1 MRYKN
6 KHKRDRYRDIIAV
19 TLAKTYDRMERLLS
33 TVPLNADLDKDPI
46 ARETIYNVMAI
57 EEEWIVDPDL
67 REELTLVDI
76 DES

>member
-1 MRYKN
+1 
-6 KHKRDRYRDIIAV
+6 
-19 TLAKTYDRMERLLS
+19 MERLLS

-46 ARETIYNVMAI
+46 ARETIYNVLAI

-67 REELTLVDI
+67 RDELTLVDI